1 MTPYP
6 KVEKLKNNLHIS
18 VWFDASSVRDCS
30 SDDCTASASNVPLCS
45 DHWRQPRRSVADA
58 VQEGRC
64 WSGRSAPV
72 SFCTVLVDKGKS

>member
-18 VWFDASSVRDCS
+18 VRFDASSVRDCS
-30 SDDCTASASNVPLCS
+30 SDDCTAPASNVPLRS
-45 DHWRQPRRSVADA
+45 DHWRRPYWSVADE

-64 WSGRSAPV
+64 RSGRSAPV